1 MPVTNTEM
9 SMTKQSIKNVNANPN
24 NSAGLLIRD
33 TMMHLQVLVRAKIK
47 DDDLSTAQYF
57 LLRILWETEG
67 LSQRELSDRVCT
79 TEPTTQ
85 SAILRMEKQ
94 GLVKRSRN
102 EEDKRAYRVYL
113 TKKGRNLRQKLVPS
127 MNEINK
133 IINKDIKG
141 PDRRLF
147 MQLIRKM
154 RQNLRDEIF

>member
-1 MPVTNTEM
+1 
-9 SMTKQSIKNVNANPN
+9 MTKQSIKNVNANPN

>member
-1 MPVTNTEM
+1 
-9 SMTKQSIKNVNANPN
+9 MTKQPYKSVNANPN

-33 TMMHLQVLVRAKIK
+33 TMMHLQVLVRARIK

-94 GLVKRSRN
+94 GLVKRARN

-113 TKKGRNLRQKLVPS
+113 TQKGRNLQHKLVPS

-147 MQLIRKM
+147 IQLIRKM

>member
-1 MPVTNTEM
+1 MNM
-9 SMTKQSIKNVNANPN
+9 IKQSDKRVNTNPN

-33 TMMHLQVLVRAKIK
+33 TMMHLQILVRAKIK
-47 DDDLSTAQYF
+47 DDDLSPAQYF
-57 LLRILWETEG
+57 LLRTLWETEG

-94 GLVKRSRN
+94 GLVKRVRN

-113 TKKGRNLRQKLVPS
+113 TKKGRNLEKKLVPS

-133 IINKDIKG
+133 IINTDIKG

-147 MQLIRKM
+147 MKTIRKI

>member
-1 MPVTNTEM
+1 MNM
-9 SMTKQSIKNVNANPN
+9 IKQSVKSANANPN

-33 TMMHLQVLVRAKIK
+33 TMMHLQVLVRARIK
-47 DDDLSTAQYF
+47 EDDLSPAQYF
-57 LLRILWETEG
+57 LLRTLWETEG
-67 LSQRELSDRVCT
+67 LSQRELSDQVCT

-94 GLVKRSRN
+94 GLVKRARN
-102 EEDKRAYRVYL
+102 EDDKRAYRVYL
-113 TKKGRNLRQKLVPS
+113 TKKGRNLEKKLVPS

-133 IINKDIKG
+133 IISKDIKS

-147 MQLIRKM
+147 LKLIRKM

>member
-1 MPVTNTEM
+1 M

-154 RQNLRDEIF
+154 RQNLRDQIF

>member
-1 MPVTNTEM
+1 
-9 SMTKQSIKNVNANPN
+9 
-24 NSAGLLIRD
+24 
-33 TMMHLQVLVRAKIK
+33 
-47 DDDLSTAQYF
+47 
-57 LLRILWETEG
+57 
-67 LSQRELSDRVCT
+67 
-79 TEPTTQ
+79 
-85 SAILRMEKQ
+85 MEKQ

>member
-1 MPVTNTEM
+1 M
-9 SMTKQSIKNVNANPN
+9 SMTKPSIKNVNANPN

>member
-1 MPVTNTEM
+1 M

-102 EEDKRAYRVYL
+102 AEDKRAYRVYL

>member
-1 MPVTNTEM
+1 
-9 SMTKQSIKNVNANPN
+9 MTKQPHKSVNANPN

-33 TMMHLQVLVRAKIK
+33 TMMHLQVLVRARIK

-94 GLVKRSRN
+94 GLVKRARN

-113 TKKGRNLRQKLVPS
+113 TQKGRNLQHKLVPS

-147 MQLIRKM
+147 IQLIRKM

>member
-1 MPVTNTEM
+1 MI
-9 SMTKQSIKNVNANPN
+9 KQSDKRVNTNPN

-47 DDDLSTAQYF
+47 DDDLSPAQYF
-57 LLRILWETEG
+57 LLRTLWETEG

-85 SAILRMEKQ
+85 SAILRMEKH
-94 GLVKRSRN
+94 GLVKRVRN

-113 TKKGRNLRQKLVPS
+113 TKKGRNLEKKLVPS

-133 IINKDIKG
+133 IINTDIKG

-147 MQLIRKM
+147 VKTIRKI
-154 RQNLRDEIF
+154 RQNLRDQIF

>member
-1 MPVTNTEM
+1 
-9 SMTKQSIKNVNANPN
+9 MTKQPYKSVNANPN

-33 TMMHLQVLVRAKIK
+33 TMMHLQVLVRARIK

-67 LSQRELSDRVCT
+67 LSQRELSDRVLT

-94 GLVKRSRN
+94 GLVKRARN

-113 TKKGRNLRQKLVPS
+113 TQKGRNLQHKLVPS

-147 MQLIRKM
+147 IQLIRKM

>member
-1 MPVTNTEM
+1 M

>member
-1 MPVTNTEM
+1 
-9 SMTKQSIKNVNANPN
+9 MTKQPYKSVNANPN

-33 TMMHLQVLVRAKIK
+33 TMMHLQVLVRARIK
-47 DDDLSTAQYF
+47 DDVLSTAQYF
-57 LLRILWETEG
+57 LLRILWEKEG

-94 GLVKRSRN
+94 GLVKRARN

-113 TKKGRNLRQKLVPS
+113 TQKGRNLQHKLVPS

-147 MQLIRKM
+147 IQLIRKM

>member
-1 MPVTNTEM
+1 M

-154 RQNLRDEIF
+154 RQNLSDEIF